1 MGTGLYYITDSEGFF
16 LVDSDGFYI
25 TYGQESAANIP
36 PFDYEKTILSQYA
49 QSPIITQL
57 IENMSAYLDP
67 EAKIQEFYDTV
78 WNIETARDFG
88 LDIWGRIVG
97 VGRYFTIPVIGT
109 KFFGFRGNGQ
119 PLNQYPFY
127 PSRAATQTYRLA
139 DDAYRSLIMAKALSN
154 ICRTDVMSLNA
165 LLKMLFAGRGK
176 CWCNNLGGMAMKYT
190 FKFALKPYEKALI
203 KSNVILPRP
212 AGVEIIVVESRR
224 SVFGFRGN
232 GVPFGQGTFISSQDT
247 YAI

>member
-1 MGTGLYYITDSEGFF
+1 M
-16 LVDSDGFYI
+16 
-25 TYGQESAANIP
+25 ESINDIQ
-36 PFDYEKTILSQYA
+36 PFDYEKTVLSQYA
-49 QSPIITQL
+49 QSPVISQL
-57 IENMSAYLDP
+57 IERMAEYFDPSANIK
-67 EAKIQEFYDTV
+67 AFYDTV
-78 WNIETARDFG
+78 WNVDTARDFG

-97 VGRYFTIPVIGT
+97 VGRYIAIPATVT

-127 PSRAATQTYRLA
+127 PSTGTATQTYRLA
-139 DDAYRSLIMAKALSN
+139 DDAYRQLIMAKALSN
-154 ICRTDVMSLNA
+154 ICRTDILSLNA
-165 LLKMLFAGRGK
+165 LLNLLFAGRGK

-190 FKFALKPYEKALI
+190 FKFALEPYEKALI
-203 KSNVILPRP
+203 KSGAILPRP
-212 AGVEIIVVESRR
+212 AGVEIIVYESRR